1 MLVFA
6 AATPTAQHQEKIDD
20 IAFCAGPTCLQSDV
34 IDFELAQLDLQF
46 GQIRSLA
53 RQELFV
59 DESKQLF
66 LFGVQVQ
73 IFIDALHNG
82 GLHAR
87 DLVNFVQKIVQLAV
101 DRGQED

>member
-1 MLVFA
+1 MRGRPVSNSMSSI
-6 AATPTAQHQEKIDD
+6 PK
-20 IAFCAGPTCLQSDV
+20 
-34 IDFELAQLDLQF
+34 LAQLDLQS

-87 DLVNFVQKIVQLAV
+87 DLVNLVQKIVQLAV
-101 DRGQED
+101 DWGQED